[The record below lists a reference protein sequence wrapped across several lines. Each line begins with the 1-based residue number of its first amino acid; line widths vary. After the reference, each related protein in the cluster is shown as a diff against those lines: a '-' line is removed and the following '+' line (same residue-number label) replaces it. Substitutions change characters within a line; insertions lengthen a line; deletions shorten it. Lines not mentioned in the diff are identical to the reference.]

1 MAEILLAQVTKHYG
15 EQAVV
20 ENFNLEI
27 PDREFT
33 VLVGPSGC
41 GKSTT
46 LRMIAGLE
54 DLTSGT
60 IRIGHRDVTGLQP
73 SDRNIAVVFQNYALY
88 PHKSVYENLAF
99 GLRMRRQPTA
109 EIETKVR
116 WAAQLLGIENLLA
129 RRPRQLSGGEMQ
141 RVSLG
146 RALVRSPEAF
156 LLDEPLSNL
165 DAKLRVRMREE
176 IAQLHKRVGINM
188 VYVTHDQVEAMT
200 MGDRIVVMKHGRIQQ
215 VGKPLEVYDAPANL
229 FVAGFIGA
237 PEMNLIGGELQERHG
252 QVTFQGPGI
261 SIPISTSTLQAA
273 TSGERV
279 VLGIRPEHAN
289 IMMHDSSEG
298 IAATITLVEQMGSHT
313 LAVIELNGAESA
325 SVGAPTPFRV
335 LTSRSDELRAGD
347 RCRVDLRQSRV
358 HLFDAISGLSLT
370 PH

>member
-1 MAEILLAQVTKHYG
+1 MPLNPCVLTEFVELSAIGLTGTLRGSSHQFLRIACCDPFLVGRLHRGQHPAVGGGDNRGIDGVGIGIQLDADKGQVAADALAHEGVVLTDTGSEHEQIQAANDCDQCANLPHDTAHVERQRDAGAFADFAGIALVLHHHARFGRNPGNT
-15 EQAVV
+15 EQA
-20 ENFNLEI
+20 
-27 PDREFT
+27 
-33 VLVGPSGC
+33 G
-41 GKSTT
+41 
-46 LRMIAGLE
+46 A
-54 DLTSGT
+54 
-60 IRIGHRDVTGLQP
+60 
-73 SDRNIAVVFQNYALY
+73 
-88 PHKSVYENLAF
+88 
-99 GLRMRRQPTA
+99 
-109 EIETKVR
+109 
-116 WAAQLLGIENLLA
+116 
-129 RRPRQLSGGEMQ
+129 
-141 RVSLG
+141 
-146 RALVRSPEAF
+146 
-156 LLDEPLSNL
+156 
-165 DAKLRVRMREE
+165 
-176 IAQLHKRVGINM
+176 
-188 VYVTHDQVEAMT
+188 
-200 MGDRIVVMKHGRIQQ
+200 
-215 VGKPLEVYDAPANL
+215 PLELYDPPANL

-261 SIPISTSTLQAA
+261 SIPISTSTLRAA